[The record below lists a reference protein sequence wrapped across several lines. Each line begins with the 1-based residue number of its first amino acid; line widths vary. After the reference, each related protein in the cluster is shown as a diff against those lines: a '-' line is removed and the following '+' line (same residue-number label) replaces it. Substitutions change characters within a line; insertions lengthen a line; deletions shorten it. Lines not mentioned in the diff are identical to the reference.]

1 MPLYVHF
8 LAGGV
13 TPDNTPHGYNLTYA
27 FPMILFI
34 VIAAVL
40 YLVLFRMPHNRV
52 PPRRFTFPAGA
63 SAAGGSAAGAAGAAG
78 PAAGNGPKGTNGDA
92 DATAAEAGE

>member
-52 PPRRFTFPAGA
+52 PPRRFTFSAGA
-63 SAAGGSAAGAAGAAG
+63 SAAGAGG
-78 PAAGNGPKGTNGDA
+78 PAGGNGSKGTNGDA
-92 DATAAEAGE
+92 DATAGAEAGE

>member
-1 MPLYVHF
+1 VPLYVHF

-40 YLVLFRMPHNRV
+40 YVVLFQRPHNRV
-52 PPRRFTFPAGA
+52 PPRRFTFSAGA
-63 SAAGGSAAGAAGAAG
+63 SAAPGAASAAG
-78 PAAGNGPKGTNGDA
+78 PAAGNGSSGTNGKDT
-92 DATAAEAGE
+92 ATPSQEAGE

>member
-13 TPDNTPHGYNLTYA
+13 TPDNTPHGYNLTFA

-34 VIAAVL
+34 VIGSIL
-40 YLVLFRMPHNRV
+40 YLVLFQLPHNRV
-52 PPRRFTFPAGA
+52 PPRRFRLSAGTTAA
-63 SAAGGSAAGAAGAAG
+63 SVAS
-78 PAAGNGPKGTNGDA
+78 PAAGNGSPGTNGKDA
-92 DATAAEAGE
+92 AATPGAEAGE